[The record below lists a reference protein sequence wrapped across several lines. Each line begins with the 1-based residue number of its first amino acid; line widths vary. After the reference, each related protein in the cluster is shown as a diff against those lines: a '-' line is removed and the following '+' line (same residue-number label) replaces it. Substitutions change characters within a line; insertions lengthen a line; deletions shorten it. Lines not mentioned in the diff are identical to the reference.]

1 MIQELF
7 ASYRVEI
14 TFLHIIS
21 AVIWVGGMIVM
32 RYSAHYSF
40 QNIEQADIRLKSAL
54 YALKRLFILVSP
66 FIVILLVTAII
77 MSVGLGFRDAALD
90 KSGQVINSSAMHVYN
105 LIHVK
110 ESIWTIM
117 TLNYLA
123 MVLIRNNAQKLLNQ
137 HDLAGA
143 KKRATYIS
151 SYMVPFNIVLGI
163 IAIFMGVFL
172 RNLY

>member
-1 MIQELF
+1 MQELF
-7 ASYRVEI
+7 GTYSIEI
-14 TFLHIIS
+14 IFLHIVS
-21 AVIWVGGMIVM
+21 AVVWVGGMIAM

-54 YALKRLFILVSP
+54 YALKRLFILVAP
-66 FIVILLVTAII
+66 FVVILLVTAVI

-90 KSGQVINSSAMHVYN
+90 NLGHVINSKAMFSYN

-123 MVLIRNNAQKLLNQ
+123 MIFIRNKAQKLLEQ
-137 HDLAGA
+137 KDLVGA

-151 SYMVPFNIVLGI
+151 KYMVPLNIILGI
-163 IAIFMGVFL
+163 IAIFIGVFL
-172 RNLY
+172 NN

>member
-1 MIQELF
+1 MHELF

-21 AVIWVGGMIVM
+21 AVVWVGGMIVM
-32 RYSAHYSF
+32 RYGAHYSF

-66 FIVILLVTAII
+66 FIVILLVTAVM
-77 MSVGLGFRDAALD
+77 MSIGLGFRDAALD
-90 KSGQVINSSAMHVYN
+90 KSGHVINSGAMHVYN

-123 MVLIRNNAQKLLNQ
+123 MVFIRNKAQKLLNLQ
-137 HDLAGA
+137 DFSGA

-151 SYMVPFNIVLGI
+151 KYMVPFNIILGL
-163 IAIFMGVFL
+163 IAIFLGVFL
-172 RNLY
+172 HN